1 MAQIHDAYRQLA
13 TQNVAYNAA
22 VGASAASTTFSSQ
35 TYYVR
40 LCAPGSLSGTVG
52 VRYQVGASP
61 TATNTST
68 LLPANW
74 IEYVKVNPGESI
86 AFISNDTVTGTIS
99 ITELTD

>member
-22 VGASAASTTFSSQ
+22 GGASAASTTFSSQ

-40 LCAPGSLSGTVG
+40 LCAPGSLSGNG